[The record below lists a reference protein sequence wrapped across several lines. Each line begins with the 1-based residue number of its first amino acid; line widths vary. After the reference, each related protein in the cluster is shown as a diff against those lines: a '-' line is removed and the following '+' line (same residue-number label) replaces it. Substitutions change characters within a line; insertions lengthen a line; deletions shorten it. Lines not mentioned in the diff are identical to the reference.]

1 MSVPPRAARRLMT
14 TCRTLA
20 TLTLVVHTA
29 FAQPAPSGPRVARP
43 AKPAATMSLDLVPW
57 FSLEP
62 AGTGLIRTP
71 GAHPLDLA
79 ARQEDDTNIIVYGR
93 HKAVDPRSDREHD
106 YSAPGWSDV
115 EMPRNLPIGPASSC
129 SSGAYR
135 TIGGQ
140 PATGMD
146 LVGGLGGG
154 RC

>member
-1 MSVPPRAARRLMT
+1 MIPRTRAIRRACAALV
-14 TCRTLA
+14 LA
-20 TLTLVVHTA
+20 A
-29 FAQPAPSGPRVARP
+29 FSARAQPPSTARP
-43 AKPAATMSLDLVPW
+43 HAGKQTSDTSLQFAPW

-62 AGTGLIRTP
+62 AGAGLIRAP
-71 GAHPLDLA
+71 GAARPLDLA
-79 ARQEDDTNIIVYGR
+79 ARQQDDNNIIVYGR

-106 YSAPGWSDV
+106 YSAPGWSDYV
-115 EMPRNLPIGPASSC
+115 MPRDLPIGPASSC

>member
-1 MSVPPRAARRLMT
+1 MSPPTRAVLGVMLLALTPLWAR
-14 TCRTLA
+14 A
-20 TLTLVVHTA
+20 Q
-29 FAQPAPSGPRVARP
+29 QPASVRP
-43 AKPAATMSLDLVPW
+43 AKPAAQTKADNSLQLAPW
-57 FSLEP
+57 FTLDP
-62 AGTGLIRTP
+62 VGTGLIRAP
-71 GAHPLDLA
+71 GAARPLDLA
-79 ARQEDDTNIIVYGR
+79 ARQQDDTNIIVYGR

-106 YSAPGWSDV
+106 FSAPGWSDFV
-115 EMPRNLPIGPASSC
+115 MPRNVPIGPASSC